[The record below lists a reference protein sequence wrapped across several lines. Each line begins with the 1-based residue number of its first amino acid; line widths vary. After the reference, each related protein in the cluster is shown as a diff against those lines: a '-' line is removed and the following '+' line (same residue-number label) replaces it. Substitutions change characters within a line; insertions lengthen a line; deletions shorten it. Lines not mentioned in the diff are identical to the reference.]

1 MRTMIVSM
9 GVLATA
15 VAGMYAIQ
23 RKMSRL
29 DEDIVYAHYQ
39 DEVNALRRLDAK
51 ALCGMMAKDYRH
63 VEIERTAKGE
73 ERIELGRDD
82 TCTAIQASM
91 RAFYKIAK
99 PLKIAP
105 DVKYTIESVTLS
117 PDRRQATVKLRSSFK
132 IGRRVS
138 IDSIGTETLVR
149 TLGEV
154 RSIASESREPTRAR

>member
-1 MRTMIVSM
+1 MRNLIVSV
-9 GVLATA
+9 GVLAA
-15 VAGMYAIQ
+15 AAGGMFAIQ
-23 RKMSRL
+23 RKMSQL

-39 DEVNALRRLDAK
+39 EEVNAMRRLDAK

-82 TCTAIQASM
+82 TCTAIQVSM
-91 RAFYKIAK
+91 RALYKVAK
-99 PLKIAP
+99 PMKIAP

-117 PDRRQATVKLRSSFK
+117 PDHRQATVKLRSSLK

-138 IDSIGTETLVR
+138 IESTGTETLVR

-154 RSIASESREPTRAR
+154 RSVSAESRTTMKLR

>member
-1 MRTMIVSM
+1 MRTMIISV
-9 GVLATA
+9 GVMAAA

-51 ALCGMMAKDYRH
+51 TLCGMMAKDYRQSAIGPGDKADAP
-63 VEIERTAKGE
+63 VV
-73 ERIELGRDD
+73 LDRDAACAAMQD
-82 TCTAIQASM
+82 AM
-91 RAFYKIAK
+91 RQLYKVAK
-99 PLKIAP
+99 PMKIAP
-105 DVKYTIESVTLS
+105 EVKYTIESVTLS
-117 PDRRQATVKLRSSFK
+117 PDHRQATVKLRSSLK

-138 IDSIGTETLVR
+138 IESTGTETLVR

-154 RSIASESREPTRAR
+154 RSLSAESRTTMKLR

>member
-51 ALCGMMAKDYRH
+51 TLCGMMAKDYRH
-63 VEIERTAKGE
+63 VQIERTAKGE
-73 ERIELGRDD
+73 ERIELDRDASCNA
-82 TCTAIQASM
+82 TRASM
-91 RAFYKIAK
+91 RALYKIAK

-154 RSIASESREPTRAR
+154 RSIASESREPTRTR